1 VAYNALFCL
10 QCSRRAFERVEGT
23 YFTKKANAGNNF
35 QNFKIPNILKNNCY
49 FCVMKFV
56 VNIKTKAEERMLTAF
71 LDSMK
76 IAYHAA
82 SVIENNIDTYNEFLK
97 EYNIELDSAVNEI
110 ENNSYVAHK
119 DVKKKLAERRKAN
132 E

>member
-1 VAYNALFCL
+1 
-10 QCSRRAFERVEGT
+10 
-23 YFTKKANAGNNF
+23 
-35 QNFKIPNILKNNCY
+35 
-49 FCVMKFV
+49 MKFV

-97 EYNIELDSAVNEI
+97 EYNVELDSAVNEI
-110 ENNSYVAHK
+110 KNNSYVAHK
-119 DVKKKLAERRKAN
+119 KKKKKLAERRKAN
-132 E
+132 G